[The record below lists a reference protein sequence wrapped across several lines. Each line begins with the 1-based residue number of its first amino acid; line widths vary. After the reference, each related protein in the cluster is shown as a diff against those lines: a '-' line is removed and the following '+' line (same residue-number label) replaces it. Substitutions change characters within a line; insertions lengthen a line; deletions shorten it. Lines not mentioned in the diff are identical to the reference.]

1 MGDKGPKEDSHML
14 GNLAKLATAI
24 KKADLPTKQSLF
36 VERRTEPRLWCSD
49 LVQVWIK
56 DMERNRWVRKG
67 TAVLEDISRSGA
79 CVQLE
84 SPVASSTLIRVKH
97 PQWKVEG
104 EVRYCMY
111 RDDGYFVGVQLAEA
125 FRWTKAD
132 FEPQHLM
139 DPQKIPKKKK

>member
-1 MGDKGPKEDSHML
+1 ML

-24 KKADLPTKQSLF
+24 KKADVPSKQNLF
-36 VERRTEPRLWCSD
+36 VERRTEPRMWCSD

-56 DMERNRWVRKG
+56 DTAKNRWIRKG

-84 SPVASSTLIRVKH
+84 SPVPSATLIRVKH
-97 PQWKVEG
+97 PEWKVEG

-111 RDDGYFVGVQLAEA
+111 RDEGYFVGLQLAEE
-125 FRWTKAD
+125 FRWSKEAFQPKHLLDPEKITKAR
-132 FEPQHLM
+132 
-139 DPQKIPKKKK
+139 KKTKE